1 MNIIC
6 CVKQVPDTETKIEV
20 EDGAIVEKGIN
31 WIVNPYDEFAVEE
44 AIQIKEKMGEGT
56 VHIISMGP
64 ERAQEAIKSCLALG
78 CEEATHLCDPV
89 FDGSDSMATAKA
101 LAAAIEKIPFDLI
114 LCGKQGVDLDCMQV
128 PVILADLLGLPHASV
143 VTNLEISDDGKTATV
158 QREIEGGK
166 AVMELS
172 LPAVITCQK
181 GLNEPRYATLK
192 GIMSVKRKKIEATE
206 AASIGVDVSTVGAD
220 GSSTSVKE
228 VSLPPERSAGKLVE
242 GETPQEQAANLAK
255 LLREE
260 AKVL

>member
-1 MNIIC
+1 VNIIC

-20 EDGAIVEKGIN
+20 QDGAVVEKGIN

-44 AIQIKEKMGEGT
+44 AIRIKEKLGEGT
-56 VHIISMGP
+56 VHIVSVGP
-64 ERAQEAIKSCLALG
+64 DRAQEAIKSCLALG
-78 CEEATHLCDPV
+78 CEEATHLCDPA
-89 FDGSDSMATAKA
+89 FEGSDSMATAKI
-101 LAAAIEKIPFDLI
+101 LAAAIEKMSYDLI

-128 PVILADLLGLPHASV
+128 PVLLAELLGLPHASV
-143 VTNLEISDDGKTATV
+143 VTKLEISEDKKTATAH
-158 QREIEGGK
+158 REIEGGK

-206 AASIGVDVSTVGAD
+206 AAAVGVDTSAVGAA
-220 GSSTSVKE
+220 GSSTSIKE

-242 GETPQEQAANLAK
+242 GESPQEQAANLAK